1 MVLVLYLFD
10 KTPLKFVKFFYLI
23 FSTFEYSHFQHF
35 HFMVKKILSIVGLV
49 WMSVFSSHAQTIQDI
64 FNSGYPVTWL
74 GIDYSHSK
82 IVGKM
87 SQFGGKTPVS
97 AAEIHDTY
105 YAQWNQLIL
114 DEPEK
119 YDVAKMISRKT
130 VVKDISMVTQLNAA
144 SSMDSVEVVSTPSY
158 IPEQIQKFVSSYPLE
173 NKSGIGMIFITE
185 SMHKSYGGAYYHVV
199 FFKMDTKEILLQ
211 QRVQGLVQGSGI
223 RNYWATTYFDVIEY
237 MRDEQMPRWK
247 KRYGSSTVTPQ
258 PKW

>member
-1 MVLVLYLFD
+1 M
-10 KTPLKFVKFFYLI
+10 I
-23 FSTFEYSHFQHF
+23 
-35 HFMVKKILSIVGLV
+35 KKILLIVGLAC
-49 WMSVFSSHAQTIQDI
+49 MSAFNSHAQTIQDI

-87 SQFGGKTPVS
+87 NQFGGKTLVS

-105 YAQWNQLIL
+105 YAEWNQLIL

-119 YDVAKMISRKT
+119 FDVAKMISRKT
-130 VVKDISMVTQLNAA
+130 VVKDIRMVTQLNAG
-144 SSMDSVEVVSTPSY
+144 SSMDSVEVVLTPSY
-158 IPEQIQKFVSSYPLE
+158 SQEQIQKFVSAYPLE
-173 NKSGIGMIFITE
+173 NKSGIGMVFITE

-223 RNYWATTYFDVIEY
+223 RNYWANPYFDVIEY

-247 KRYGSSTVTPQ
+247 KRYGASTVTPNS
-258 PKW
+258 KW

>member
-1 MVLVLYLFD
+1 MGLVL
-10 KTPLKFVKFFYLI
+10 I
-23 FSTFEYSHFQHF
+23 FTFTSQ
-35 HFMVKKILSIVGLV
+35 
-49 WMSVFSSHAQTIQDI
+49 AQTIQDI
-64 FNSGYPVTWL
+64 FNPAVPVTWF

-82 IVGKM
+82 IIGTV
-87 SQFGGKTPVS
+87 SQFGGKIPVT
-97 AAEIHDTY
+97 AAEIHDKY
-105 YAQWNQLIL
+105 YVEWNQLIL

-119 YDVAKMISRKT
+119 FDVAKMISRKT
-130 VVKDISMVTQLNAA
+130 VVKDIRMVTQLNAG

-158 IPEQIQKFVSSYPLE
+158 SQEQIQKFVSAYPLE
-173 NKSGIGMIFITE
+173 NKSGIGMVFITE

-223 RNYWATTYFDVIEY
+223 RNYWANTYFDVIEY

-247 KRYGSSTVTPQ
+247 KRYGASKSTGPATD